1 MSVEHKDERLFP
13 LTKPLIF
20 LSVLAV
26 INTVGLSI
34 LAVRAQLPQAG
45 QSRVLWSIAFGLI
58 LTWWVYTDR
67 PNRNF
72 KLPFEFEYFVLFAW
86 PIVVPYYLYRRLGWR
101 GLLLGL
107 GICGL
112 YVGPYFIASFIYAV
126 EQVYGSR

>member
-1 MSVEHKDERLFP
+1 MSVEQKSDRLFP

-34 LAVRAQLPQAG
+34 LAIRAQLPQAG
-45 QSRVLWSIAFGLI
+45 QSGVLWSIAFGLI

-86 PIVVPYYLYRRLGWR
+86 PIVVPCYLYRRLGSR

-107 GICGL
+107 GIYGL